1 MNMDSLTLIFD
12 NAVMKVISSGRSFD
26 SSQLKINFPYNFTL

>member
-1 MNMDSLTLIFD
+1 MIMVSLTLIFD

-26 SSQLKINFPYNFTL
+26 SSQLKINNSYIFTL